1 MWKQQSKNT
10 QQMLLILILLFHFF
24 VVMKRTFINKK
35 IHKTKQKIFVLR
47 HQSETTQLDLLVKI
61 MTHGEE
67 ENHFGR

>member
-1 MWKQQSKNT
+1 
-10 QQMLLILILLFHFF
+10 
-24 VVMKRTFINKK
+24 MKRTFINKK

-67 ENHFGR
+67 ENHFVR